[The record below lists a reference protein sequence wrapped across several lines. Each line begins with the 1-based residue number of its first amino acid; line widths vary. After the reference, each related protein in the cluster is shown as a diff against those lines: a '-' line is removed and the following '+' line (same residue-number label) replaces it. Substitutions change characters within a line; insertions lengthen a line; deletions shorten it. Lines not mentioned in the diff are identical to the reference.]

1 MSRLGDLIK
10 SQRTK
15 YNMTPKQ
22 LARKCG
28 VSEAFVLEVESGR
41 KIPNDIIATRMLKA
55 MGAVD
60 TVMNDLN
67 AETAVASM
75 PAAPTYTPQIKKPKV
90 QEPKV
95 PQGEVSD
102 TWKDALS
109 GVIKRVPIYDSAHN
123 LVGHNMIALE
133 DGKVMGANPQNVFY
147 FKVPDGTM
155 RDIRI
160 CAGDLVLCIPQKGI
174 THNSVMVFKL
184 AGQYMVRRVKKV
196 DGNKAE
202 LSWFESTVMTQ
213 TVNISDLSDIAR
225 AVKVEFAL

>member
-28 VSEAFVLEVESGR
+28 VSEAFVLEIEGGTR
-41 KIPNDIIATRMLKA
+41 IPNDVIATRMLKA

-75 PAAPTYTPQIKKPKV
+75 PEAPVYAPKLPKKQAEPEAPK
-90 QEPKV
+90 
-95 PQGEVSD
+95 GEISD

-109 GVIKRVPIYDSAHN
+109 GVVKRVPIYDPSHK
-123 LVGHNMIALE
+123 LIGHKMLALDE
-133 DGKVMGANPQNVFY
+133 DGKIMGANPATVFY
-147 FKVPDGTM
+147 FSVPDGSM
-155 RDIRI
+155 RDCRI
-160 CAGDLVLCIPQKGI
+160 CSGDLLLCVPQKGI
-174 THNSVMVFKL
+174 AHNSIMVFKL
-184 AGQYMVRRVKKV
+184 AGQYMVRRVRKIE
-196 DGNKAE
+196 GNKAE
-202 LSWFESTVMTQ
+202 LGWFESAPMTQ
-213 TVNISDLSDIAR
+213 TVAISDLDDTAR
-225 AVKVEFAL
+225 AVRVEFEL